1 MPSSYARSLR
11 GGVCES
17 RRARRSPPG
26 RGRPRRPA
34 GVGCACS
41 CGWGRGRREGGG
53 QMVRDSGGVGLSS
66 LDKGRTRDS
75 ENLWDPPQVT
85 RLRDGSTQ
93 GPSPGLCT
101 DVFSMAT
108 GWVRDPHFLPH
119 TIHGSLGPWLPWGIL
134 PSELALRVH
143 CDRVPAALWGGPTGT
158 CSAGSP
164 QRRGSLLRPPLW
176 AASYE
181 TVFPGARGAERP
193 GSSPRSGSSGVTEG

>member
-1 MPSSYARSLR
+1 MPSSYARSLH

-53 QMVRDSGGVGLSS
+53 QMVRDSAGVGLSS

-75 ENLWDPPQVT
+75 ENLWDPLQVT

-108 GWVRDPHFLPH
+108 GRVRDPHFLPH
-119 TIHGSLGPWLPWGIL
+119 TIHSSLGPWLPWGIL

-143 CDRVPAALWGGPTGT
+143 CDPVLAALWGVPLAPALLAPRKGAAA
-158 CSAGSP
+158 CSV
-164 QRRGSLLRPPLW
+164 RPSGQPPMRPC
-176 AASYE
+176 
-181 TVFPGARGAERP
+181 FPGPEGLRDLARVP
-193 GSSPRSGSSGVTEG
+193 GQGPRV